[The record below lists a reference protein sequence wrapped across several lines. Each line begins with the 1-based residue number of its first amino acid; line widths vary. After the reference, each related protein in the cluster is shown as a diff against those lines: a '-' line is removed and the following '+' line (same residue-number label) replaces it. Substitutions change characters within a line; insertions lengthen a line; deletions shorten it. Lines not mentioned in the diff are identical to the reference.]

1 MSAGATR
8 YRMEELQDDK
18 GNVVYPHTVSDVV
31 WMDEGSLKE
40 FLNTRATEAEIT
52 EALID

>member
-1 MSAGATR
+1 MSSSATR

-18 GNVVYPHTVSDVV
+18 GNVIYPHTASDVV
-31 WMDEGSLKE
+31 WMGEESLKE
-40 FLNTRATEAEIT
+40 FLDTRTTDAEIA

>member
-1 MSAGATR
+1 MSSSATR

-18 GNVVYPHTVSDVV
+18 GNVIYPHTVSDVV
-31 WMDEGSLKE
+31 WVGEDSLKS
-40 FLNTRATEAEIT
+40 FLDTRATDADIA

>member
-1 MSAGATR
+1 MSSSATR

-18 GNVVYPHTVSDVV
+18 GNVIYPHTAADVV
-31 WMDEGSLKE
+31 WMGEESIKE
-40 FLNTRATEAEIT
+40 FINTRATDTEIT